1 MELAQSC
8 GTQRHYA
15 SAHSSASIG
24 NPAGVLPSW
33 GPKDLSEFRTEVFA
47 IFAVLAVGVK
57 KKKNVSLA
65 QLVQCQT
72 VDLEVPGLSPGLG
85 EFLSLKF
92 LLMRK

>member
-15 SAHSSASIG
+15 SAYSSASIG

-33 GPKDLSEFRTEVFA
+33 GPKDLFEFRTEVFV

-57 KKKNVSLA
+57 KKKKKKKKRLI
-65 QLVQCQT
+65 LWHR
-72 VDLEVPGLSPGLG
+72 
-85 EFLSLKF
+85 KF
-92 LLMRK
+92 LNALE